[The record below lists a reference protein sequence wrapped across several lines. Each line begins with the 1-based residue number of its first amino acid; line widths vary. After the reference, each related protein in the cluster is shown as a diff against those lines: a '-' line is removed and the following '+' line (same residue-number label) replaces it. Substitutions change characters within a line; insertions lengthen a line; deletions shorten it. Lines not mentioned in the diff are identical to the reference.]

1 MTRKKKL
8 LIILGAGSSLP
19 FGMPSVA
26 CLGREMHGWS
36 CNWLNAKDES
46 GPATESCFGKVW
58 DSIERYYQSSNRTL
72 DPKLQPQVNFEK
84 ALGDMLALAHWMMP
98 APYGATLRQIVRN
111 DEASV
116 DLQLPFDTAR
126 ERYGPA
132 ILINAELSYL
142 LSELAKHM
150 RSRCRDF
157 NDKRDD
163 FRSYE
168 TFFDALWASF
178 DVGIY
183 NLNYD
188 DLALRAYP
196 DAFTGFGPDGF
207 FDSNAVCSRANWDFI
222 YHLHGSVHH
231 TLASASS
238 GTIKWQRDLQSAFID
253 DHGGRWTET
262 RSDGRL
268 FQASTLVAGG
278 FKLDQLLVEPF
289 QSFYSTFVR
298 HVHEADAILIGGY
311 GFGDAH
317 VNRTLQQR
325 FRSAAERNLP
335 RPPVAI
341 IDSYGERTL
350 GLIRYDIWSQN
361 MCNALATTDCA
372 VGARHMHVSE
382 VHKLAV
388 WFDGIVDV
396 ANCPDAVVSW
406 LDNSSVEA
414 LKAALER

>member
-1 MTRKKKL
+1 
-8 LIILGAGSSLP
+8 
-19 FGMPSVA
+19 
-26 CLGREMHGWS
+26 
-36 CNWLNAKDES
+36 
-46 GPATESCFGKVW
+46 
-58 DSIERYYQSSNRTL
+58 
-72 DPKLQPQVNFEK
+72 
-84 ALGDMLALAHWMMP
+84 MLALAHWMMP
-98 APYGATLRQIVRN
+98 APYGSTLRQI
-111 DEASV
+111 ASDNGV
-116 DLQLPFDTAR
+116 PPGLQFPFDNVT
-126 ERYGPA
+126 ERYGPE

-157 NDKRDD
+157 NDNRDD

-168 TFFDALWASF
+168 ALFDELRAVF
-178 DVGIY
+178 DIGVY

-188 DLALRAYP
+188 DLALRACP

-207 FDSNAVCSRANWDFI
+207 FDANAVCSRANWGFI

-231 TLASASS
+231 TLAGNSS
-238 GTIKWQRDLQSAFID
+238 RTIKWQPDLQSVFID

-262 RSDGRL
+262 RSDGRA
-268 FQASTLVAGG
+268 FQASPLVAGG

-317 VNRTLQQR
+317 VNQTLQQR

-341 IDSYGERTL
+341 IDYYGEKTL
-350 GLIRYDIWSQN
+350 GLIRYDLWSRN
-361 MCNALATTDCA
+361 MCDALATTECI
-372 VGARHMHVSE
+372 VGAGHMHVSE
-382 VHKLAV
+382 MHKLAV
-388 WFDGIVDV
+388 WFDGLAEA
-396 ANCPDAVVSW
+396 ANCPVAIVSW
-406 LDNSSVEA
+406 LHNSNVEA
-414 LKAALER
+414 LHAALER